1 MTEVEAKQKPQETLQ
16 DRLAQVVELLQ
27 RHRLGED
34 GECRQDNL
42 QVEPAENYDQG
53 QILAELQR
61 KLDELHPAD
70 VAHILEALP
79 LEERL
84 TVWQLVKAERDG
96 DILLEV
102 SDAVRETLIAD
113 MDDHELLAAAKE
125 MDADELAD
133 LAPELPRDVVHELM
147 ESLDAQQRERVR
159 SALSYEEDQVG
170 ALMDFEMVTI
180 REDVSLEVVLRYLRR
195 LKELPGHTDKLFVVD
210 YDGVLKGVL
219 PIKRLLVNDP
229 DKQVA
234 EVMASDPVTFHPD
247 EDAYEAAQ
255 AFERYD
261 LVSTPVVD
269 KGGKLIGRLTI
280 DEMVDLIREESESEV
295 LNMAGLREEEDIF
308 ASVWKSVRNRWAWL
322 AVNLVTA
329 FVASRVIGLFDGS
342 IEKLVALAALM
353 PIVAGIGGNSGNQ
366 TITMIVRAMALDQ
379 VGTGNTVRLLRKEV
393 GVGLV
398 NGLVWGGVI
407 GAVAW
412 WLYGSW
418 SLGVVMTAA
427 MTLNLLLAALM
438 GVLIPMTLARLGRD
452 PAMGASV
459 MITAMT
465 DSGGFFIFPRIG
477 DNFSAVAALF
487 ASCWGLPCFVV
498 SG

>member
-1 MTEVEAKQKPQETLQ
+1 MTEVENKKIQESLQ
-16 DRLAQVVELLQ
+16 DRLAQVVELLERDTQ
-27 RHRLGED
+27 INNDPALD
-34 GECRQDNL
+34 ADECKAQHDA
-42 QVEPAENYDQG
+42 VSV
-53 QILAELQR
+53 ELQTR
-61 KLDELHPAD
+61 LNELHPAD

-79 LEERL
+79 LAQRL
-84 TVWQLVKAERDG
+84 AIWQLVKSDRDG

-113 MDDHELLAAAKE
+113 MDDHELIAAARE

-159 SALSYEEDQVG
+159 SALSYADDQVG
-170 ALMDFEMVTI
+170 ALMDFEMITI
-180 REDVSLEVVLRYLRR
+180 RDDVTLEVVLRYLRR

-229 DKQVA
+229 ERRVM
-234 EVMASDPVTFHPD
+234 EVMADDAVTFYPD

-261 LVSTPVVD
+261 LVSSPVVD
-269 KGGKLIGRLTI
+269 RNGKLIGRLTI
-280 DEMVDLIREESESEV
+280 DEMVDLIREESETEV

-308 ASVWKSVRNRWAWL
+308 SSVWKSVRNRWAWL
-322 AVNLVTA
+322 AINLITA
-329 FVASRVIGLFDGS
+329 FLASRVIGVFEGS
-342 IEKLVALAALM
+342 IEKLVALAALL

-366 TITMIVRAMALDQ
+366 TITMIVRAAALGQ
-379 VGTGNTVRLLRKEV
+379 VTTTQAGRLLRKEMSV
-393 GVGLV
+393 SLV

-407 GAVAW
+407 GLVAYL
-412 WLYGSW
+412 LYDSW
-418 SLGVVMTAA
+418 SLGLVMTAA
-427 MTLNLLLAALM
+427 MTLNLLLASMM
-438 GVLIPMTLARLGRD
+438 GVVIPMTLLRLGRD

-459 MITAMT
+459 MITAIT
-465 DSGGFFIFPRIG
+465 DSGGFFIF
-477 DNFSAVAALF
+477 L
-487 ASCWGLPCFVV
+487 GLATIFLM
-498 SG
+498 

>member
-1 MTEVEAKQKPQETLQ
+1 MTEVEAKKPQESLQ
-16 DRLAQVVELLQ
+16 DRLAQVVDLLH
-27 RHRLGED
+27 RHKLVEGLTH
-34 GECRQDNL
+34 RQEGLHRDLVENL
-42 QVEPAENYDQG
+42 VHRQN
-53 QILAELQR
+53 LAELQR
-61 KLDELHPAD
+61 KLDELHSAD

-79 LEERL
+79 LADRL

-102 SDAVRETLIAD
+102 SDAVRESLIAD
-113 MDDHELLAAAKE
+113 MDDHEILAAAKE

-133 LAPELPRDVVHELM
+133 LAPELPRDVVLELM

-180 REDVSLEVVLRYLRR
+180 RDDVTLEVVLRYLRR

-229 DKQVA
+229 DKQVG
-234 EVMASDPVTFHPD
+234 EVMASDPVSFQPG
-247 EDAYEAAQ
+247 EDAHDAAQ

-261 LVSTPVVD
+261 LISAPVVD
-269 KGGKLIGRLTI
+269 GEGRLIGRLTI

-308 ASVWKSVRNRWAWL
+308 ASVWKSVGNRWAWL
-322 AVNLVTA
+322 AINLITA
-329 FVASRVIGLFDGS
+329 FIASRVIGLFEGS

-366 TITMIVRAMALDQ
+366 TITMIVRALALDQ
-379 VGTGNTVRLLRKEV
+379 VSTGNTSRLMRKEL
-393 GVGLV
+393 GVALI
-398 NGLVWGGVI
+398 NGVLWGGVI
-407 GAVAW
+407 GVVAYL
-412 WLYGSW
+412 LYGSW
-418 SLGVVMTAA
+418 SLGLVMTGA

-438 GVLIPMTLARLGRD
+438 GVLIPMTLMRAGRD

-465 DSGGFFIFPRIG
+465 DSGGFFIFLG
-477 DNFSAVAALF
+477 LATLF
-487 ASCWGLPCFVV
+487 LL
-498 SG
+498 

>member
-1 MTEVEAKQKPQETLQ
+1 MTEVEAKKPQETLQ
-16 DRLAQVVELLQ
+16 DRLAQVVDLLQ
-27 RHRLGED
+27 RRRLGED
-34 GECRQDNL
+34 GEYRQDGE
-42 QVEPAENYDQG
+42 QGEVYDES

-247 EDAYEAAQ
+247 EDAYDAAQ

-269 KGGKLIGRLTI
+269 KSGKLIGRLTI

-329 FVASRVIGLFDGS
+329 FIASRVIGLFDGS

-379 VGTGNTVRLLRKEV
+379 VGTGNTSRLLRKEV

-465 DSGGFFIFPRIG
+465 DSGGFFIF
-477 DNFSAVAALF
+477 L
-487 ASCWGLPCFVV
+487 GLATIFLL
-498 SG
+498 